1 MPKTRTG
8 TFTQSQ
14 MDEIRS
20 QPGNVVYEY
29 EYDKVDHVKS
39 MSEVKSTITDLRK
52 AYLHL
57 RNTREDLC
65 DKACRRVLL
74 ENPKFAN
81 FQKSH
86 PSIFSNCT
94 SREAD
99 QRLFEVMFAQINLRE
114 QVELGKVTQDE
125 ASQMMQ
131 AMVLEKCKTGESYSQ
146 WSNRQKK

>member
-1 MPKTRTG
+1 
-8 TFTQSQ
+8 

-20 QPGNVVYEY
+20 QPGNVVYDY
-29 EYDKVDHVKS
+29 EYDEVDRVKS

-57 RNTREDLC
+57 RIAREDLC
-65 DKACRRVLL
+65 DNACRRILL
-74 ENPKFAN
+74 DDPKFAN
-81 FQKSH
+81 FKKSH

-94 SREAD
+94 NREAD
-99 QRLFEVMFAQINLRE
+99 LRLFEVMFAQINLRE
-114 QVELGKVTQDE
+114 QVELGKMTQDE

-146 WSNRQKK
+146 WSNRQQK